1 MTTLSEFDDLR
12 SILKEAK
19 KSKNRPNNLKDK
31 VVSYNMLTAKISLQI
46 LARRTELDTAIK
58 AFEHQYF
65 MQHSKLLKREP
76 RYMELLKERNHA
88 KSVLRA
94 MNVSL

>member
-1 MTTLSEFDDLR
+1 MREFDKLR

-31 VVSYNMLTAKISLQI
+31 VVRYNMLTAKISLQI
-46 LARRTELDTAIK
+46 LACRTELDKAIK
-58 AFEHQYF
+58 DFEKQYF
-65 MQHSKLLKREP
+65 MQYSKLPKRKP
-76 RYMELLKERNHA
+76 TYMELLKERNYA
-88 KSVLRA
+88 KAALRA